1 MSDPRRRLPP
11 VNQLVADVR
20 AAGRDGGATRT
31 ELVGAIRA
39 VLDDAR
45 ANTGEA
51 PPDGWVAAIEHRLT
65 EATRLSLRRVINA
78 TGVVLHT
85 NLGRAPLHAL
95 ARLAMDRAA
104 GYSTLE
110 FDVDSGGRGSRQDH
124 VRALLQSLTGAEDAL
139 VVNNAA
145 SALFLLLHELAAGGE
160 TIVSRSEL
168 VEIGGAFRIP
178 DILARSGTVLVEVGT
193 TNRTRIRDYELA
205 LSPRTRLLLK
215 VHRSNFALH
224 GFTSDASLEELVHLG
239 GTRDIPVVHDA
250 GSGLLI
256 PLDDVGLTGEPLI
269 PDSIEVG
276 SITVF
281 SGDKLLGGPQCGII
295 VGSTPVIEA
304 VATNPLARALRPDKS
319 SLAALEATLTIYRD
333 PERARREIPIL
344 AMLTEDRA
352 SLRRRAKRLAKRIPS
367 AHTERGTSA
376 VGGGAFPDTELA
388 TELVV
393 VPVVSPDRILAALRR
408 GDPPIIALTHGNAI
422 AFDVRTLGNDEFP
435 MVEHAI
441 QDALEQ
447 TP

>member
-1 MSDPRRRLPP
+1 MSDPRSRLPA
-11 VNQLVADVR
+11 VNLLVTEVR

-31 ELVGAIRA
+31 ELVAAIRA

-45 ANTGEA
+45 AHAGDA
-51 PPDGWVAAIEHRLT
+51 PPDGWVTAIERRLT
-65 EATRLSLRRVINA
+65 EANRLSLRRVINA

-85 NLGRAPLHAL
+85 NLGRAPLHPL
-95 ARLAMDRAA
+95 ARQAMDRAA

-110 FDVDSGGRGSRQDH
+110 LEVGTGDRGSRQDH
-124 VRALLQSLTGAEDAL
+124 VRTLLQTLTGAEDAL

-145 SALFLLLHELAAGGE
+145 SALFLLLHGLAGGGE

-193 TNRTRIRDYELA
+193 TNRTRVRDYELA

-215 VHRSNFALH
+215 VHRSNFVLH

-239 GTRDIPVVHDA
+239 ETRNIPVVHDA

-256 PLDDVGLTGEPLI
+256 PLDDAGLSGEPLI
-269 PDSIEVG
+269 PDSVKAG
-276 SITVF
+276 ATTVF
-281 SGDKLLGGPQCGII
+281 SGDKLLGGPQCGVI
-295 VGSTPVIEA
+295 VGATAVIEA

-319 SLAALEATLTIYRD
+319 ILAALEATLTLYRD
-333 PERARREIPIL
+333 PERARREIPTL

-352 SLRRRAKRLAKRIPS
+352 SLRRRAKRLARRLPS
-367 AHTERGTSA
+367 AHTEPGTSA
-376 VGGGAFPDTELA
+376 VGGGAFPDTELP

-393 VPVVSPDRILAALRR
+393 VPVSSPDRALTALRL
-408 GDPPIIALTHGNAI
+408 GDPPIIARTHGDAV
-422 AFDVRTLGNDEFP
+422 AFDVRTIANDEFP
-435 MVEHAI
+435 IVEHA
-441 QDALEQ
+441 AHAVLEQ